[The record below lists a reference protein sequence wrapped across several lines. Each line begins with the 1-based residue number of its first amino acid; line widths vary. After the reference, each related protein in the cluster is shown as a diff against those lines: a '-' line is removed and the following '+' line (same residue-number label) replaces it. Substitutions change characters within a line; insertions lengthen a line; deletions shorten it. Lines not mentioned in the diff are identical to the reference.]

1 MPNVSR
7 LVQRIHFEDFGGAEF
22 ERLVFA
28 YHVRA
33 GWTEIA
39 WYGQAGGDHGR
50 DIFGSQLLDDGT
62 RCRAV
67 IQCVN
72 RSSLTQNKAEHNMQ
86 RMLSSPSKIDAL
98 KFVTRGA
105 VSATRRDA
113 IQTFAKANGI
123 KNLSIVRPYVRLCR

>member
-1 MPNVSR
+1 MPKVSR

-39 WYGQAGGDHGR
+39 WYGQAGSDHGR

-72 RSSLTQNKAEHNMQ
+72 RSSLTQIS
-86 RMLSSPSKIDAL
+86 LSM
-98 KFVTRGA
+98 TCRGCFPLP
-105 VSATRRDA
+105 RRLMHS
-113 IQTFAKANGI
+113 N
-123 KNLSIVRPYVRLCR
+123 S